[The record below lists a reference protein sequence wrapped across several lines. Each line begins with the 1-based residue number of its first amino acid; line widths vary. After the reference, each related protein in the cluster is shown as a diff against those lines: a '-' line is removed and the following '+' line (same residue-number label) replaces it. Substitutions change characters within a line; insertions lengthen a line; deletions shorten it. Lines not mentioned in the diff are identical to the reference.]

1 MSSQTISSPV
11 SDERVLE
18 QLEAEFM
25 RIPMVSLSPSEL
37 DLAETLAPA
46 VRRTFDDP
54 VCGNKRKTVMRS
66 RTGGCCD

>member
-1 MSSQTISSPV
+1 MSSQTISPPV

-25 RIPMVSLSPSEL
+25 RVPSVSLSPPEI

-46 VRRTFDDP
+46 VRRTYDDP
-54 VCGNKRKTVMRS
+54 VGATKRKTVMRS